1 MTGYP
6 WQPGDELRAADLNA
20 AIANAGGTVPGGPFL
35 PLTGVV
41 LPTSPIGLPPG
52 TLWNNGGVLCV
63 A

>member
-1 MTGYP
+1 
-6 WQPGDELRAADLNA
+6 
-20 AIANAGGTVPGGPFL
+20 VSGGPFL